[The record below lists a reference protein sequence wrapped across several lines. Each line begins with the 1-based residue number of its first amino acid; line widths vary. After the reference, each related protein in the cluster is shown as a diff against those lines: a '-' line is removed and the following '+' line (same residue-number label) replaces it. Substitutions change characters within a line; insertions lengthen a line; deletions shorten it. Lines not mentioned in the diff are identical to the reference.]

1 MESSETLPP
10 IIRHIALLHVDEV
23 IETMNRISPP
33 KAPHCIFGILNLYFF
48 AYADH
53 VLLSSYGDCE
63 DSRSIIDGC
72 RQKCKCIL
80 DFFES
85 SYPIPEDKD
94 LAFLTWMADISPCGK
109 YNDIEDCVFTN
120 RDTLRKAGFRDLDI
134 DLYVACENF
143 DLSLV
148 RSLIRQGADPNVLFP
163 CGISENDLPLREDF
177 ADEIEVGCVKWNVGQ
192 LACDFIDCYNGMSY
206 WKAAVEG
213 DDIDI
218 TTSYISSILEPAANQ
233 VLFNAISPNIR
244 N

>member
-1 MESSETLPP
+1 MF
-10 IIRHIALLHVDEV
+10 ALLLSVILSSTLVYEV
-23 IETMNRISPP
+23 IETMTRISPP
-33 KAPHCIFGILNLYFF
+33 KGSHNCIFGILNLYFI
-48 AYADH
+48 AYANYI
-53 VLLSSYGDCE
+53 LLLSYGDSE
-63 DSRSIIDGC
+63 DSRPIINGC
-72 RQKCKCIL
+72 RQKCKRIL

-109 YNDIEDCVFTN
+109 YDDIKDCVFTN

-163 CGISENDLPLREDF
+163 CDISENDLPLRDDF
-177 ADEIEVGCVKWNVGQ
+177 ADEIKVTCAKWHVGQ
-192 LACDFIDCYNGMSY
+192 LACDFTNCYYGMSY

-213 DDIDI
+213 DDIDVN
-218 TTSYISSILEPAANQ
+218 TSYIHSVLNPAANQ
-233 VLFNAISPNIR
+233 VLFDAISPNIR
-244 N
+244 D